1 VNAAASCV
9 VLVVLAGCEPQGA
22 SLADAAPVDTA
33 PSAPASVA
41 SAAPSEAHARMAH
54 WDEARVSAL
63 QVPCRAIAVDGPVRV
78 TRGGSER
85 AADRGL
91 ERAADRA
98 GSERA
103 ADRAGSERAAD
114 RGDASA
120 PDDDAGAP
128 LALEGQIPSEAWLSL
143 APDAR
148 LVAKDPRTTRE
159 TAFLGPARVRACVDH
174 REESWLAAGRFE
186 SAIGAGE
193 TPGAEEWVVTPLGI
207 VRYLAAKVSVD
218 VHARDARV
226 ALGSGVAFL
235 WLPDDVHEGRS
246 SPASPGPASHP
257 GLPGDAGASDAG
269 HPVAATTVVDD
280 DGWLRMSEGALDVSA
295 TRPATLRET
304 DRAARASVD
313 QCVALEKR
321 ARALATELLSGPIA
335 ADGRTAKDQMKTRR
349 IARAACAVASLRV
362 DMLGP
367 AGPRAEMAARLEES
381 RVAGGAPPAPSSP
394 P

>member
-1 VNAAASCV
+1 MNAAASCV
-9 VLVVLAGCEPQGA
+9 LLVMLAGCEPQGA

-33 PSAPASVA
+33 PSAPASVT
-41 SAAPSEAHARMAH
+41 AAPPGDPSARMAH

-78 TRGGSER
+78 LKVGFER
-85 AADRGL
+85 AA
-91 ERAADRA
+91 E
-98 GSERA
+98 
-103 ADRAGSERAAD
+103 
-114 RGDASA
+114 RGDAG
-120 PDDDAGAP
+120 PLEGDAGAA
-128 LALEGQIPSEAWLSL
+128 LALEGQIPSETWLALST
-143 APDAR
+143 DAR

-159 TAFLGPARVRACVDH
+159 TSFLGPARVRACVDH
-174 REESWLAAGRFE
+174 REESWVAAGRFE

-235 WLPDDVHEGRS
+235 WLPDDVHQGRP
-246 SPASPGPASHP
+246 SPASSGPAATRP
-257 GLPGDAGASDAG
+257 AGLPGDAGATDAAPG
-269 HPVAATTVVDD
+269 PLAATTVVDD
-280 DGWLRMSEGALDVSA
+280 DGWLRMSEGTLDVST

-313 QCVALEKR
+313 RCVALEKR
-321 ARALATELLSGPIA
+321 ARELAAQLLSGPLA
-335 ADGRTAKDQMKTRR
+335 ADGGTAKDQMQTRR
-349 IARAACAVASLRV
+349 IARAACAVAALRV

-381 RVAGGAPPAPSSP
+381 RVAGGPPPAPSSLP
-394 P
+394 